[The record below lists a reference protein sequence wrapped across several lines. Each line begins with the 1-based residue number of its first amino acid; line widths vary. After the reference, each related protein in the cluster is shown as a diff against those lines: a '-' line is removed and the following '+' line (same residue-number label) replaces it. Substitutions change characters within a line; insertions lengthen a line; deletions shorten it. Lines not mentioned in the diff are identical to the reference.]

1 MEEKTYTNVAT
12 KADPEIALCLRLVS
26 FRFVRL
32 GIDILEGYIS
42 LDAET
47 QARNISAWT
56 PVVAEVLQGICS
68 WDDDV
73 LQSHV
78 SVIYPLAVDLLA
90 RDVTPEIRE
99 SVRSVFHRI
108 GLTLNLFQA
117 EDEDEG
123 EGERGS
129 SAVAGGGES
138 VGQIANGA

>member
-1 MEEKTYTNVAT
+1 M
-12 KADPEIALCLRLVS
+12 
-26 FRFVRL
+26 
-32 GIDILEGYIS
+32 
-42 LDAET
+42 
-47 QARNISAWT
+47 
-56 PVVAEVLQGICS
+56 LQGICS

-117 EDEDEG
+117 EEEEDEG
-123 EGERGS
+123 VSGS
-129 SAVAGGGES
+129 AAGAGGGEA
-138 VGQIANGA
+138 VGQFANGA